1 MDAAGPICSCSFA
14 AWTHGQPTRL
24 QSCAPILPGQ
34 PFPRGCPPLTV
45 TGNDGRRPRPLCLL
59 RTADSIPVR
68 CSAPR
73 PPPFR
78 VRPSTAHG
86 RCRPLPHPRC
96 GPPLPSVA
104 PHPACWRCIPS
115 SCCRRW
121 GSSGGGG
128 GERELRVLAPPPR
141 QQRRSLWEH
150 PSAIDAIMEY
160 HSTLSDRCLGGR
172 RGPVPWTPR
181 PLFPTRRHDWPTGCL
196 QSRRNPCT
204 RERVYTH
211 ARPPWLTPASPFFS
225 IPSARSRGAHPAER
239 TE

>member
-45 TGNDGRRPRPLCLL
+45 TGNDGRRLRPLCLL

-96 GPPLPSVA
+96 GPPCHRLLPTQPAGAAFPRPAAAAGVPAVVA
-104 PHPACWRCIPS
+104 AGRGNCAFS
-115 SCCRRW
+115 
-121 GSSGGGG
+121 
-128 GERELRVLAPPPR
+128 PPP
-141 QQRRSLWEH
+141 
-150 PSAIDAIMEY
+150 PSNNAAPSG
-160 HSTLSDRCLGGR
+160 STPPPSTPSWSTTAHFLTGASVGAAALCRGR
-172 RGPVPWTPR
+172 RARCSPR
-181 PLFPTRRHDWPTGCL
+181 AGMIGRPGAF
-196 QSRRNPCT
+196 NPGGIHVHGSVCT
-204 RERVYTH
+204 HTQ
-211 ARPPWLTPASPFFS
+211 
-225 IPSARSRGAHPAER
+225 GHPG
-239 TE
+239 